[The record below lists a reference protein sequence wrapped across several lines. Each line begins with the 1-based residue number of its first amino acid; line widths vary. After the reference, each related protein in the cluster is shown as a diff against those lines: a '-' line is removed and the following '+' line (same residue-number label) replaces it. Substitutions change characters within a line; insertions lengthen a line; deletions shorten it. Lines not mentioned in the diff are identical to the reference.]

1 MVEDPKTK
9 LTNWLTTVP
18 SDREA
23 GTRIMSKE
31 QKAFYL
37 GYSAVAKELDIPFFQ
52 AIVELDERLMM
63 AYQGRRSDDVVE
75 ALRAVKEPDKLMSG
89 VQPVT
94 EELRK
99 RYKSSE
105 D

>member
-9 LTNWLTTVP
+9 LTNWLTEVP
-18 SDREA
+18 AEKEA
-23 GTRIMSKE
+23 GTRLMSRE

-37 GYSAVAKELDIPFFQ
+37 GYSALATELDLPFFRN
-52 AIVELDERLMM
+52 IVELDERLMM
-63 AYQGRRSDDVVE
+63 SYQGRRSDDVVE
-75 ALRAVKEPDKLMSG
+75 ALRSVKEPDRVMSG

-99 RYKSSE
+99 RYRTE
-105 D
+105 E